1 MKDKMINVFK
11 NIVNDKKKLFLV
23 LGIVIILTVIIVF
36 IFTFGNDILIGVTR
50 NPDGER
56 IKKEYVKLNGVE
68 DDNGKLYPEVNIPS
82 YNILKYINVNEILRL
97 FENDGDAV
105 IFFGYPKNLYSRS
118 VIEVLC
124 NSALSTDLDVI
135 YYLDIEKE
143 FDGYDD
149 LVKILGDKFLNDEN
163 KIYAPLVI
171 FVVDGSI
178 VSHNK
183 GTLFSHE
190 DPYMEL
196 DKYQIEGL
204 SEIYKYGI
212 RDVLNAKKYN

>member
-1 MKDKMINVFK
+1 MKNKIINVFK
-11 NIVNDKKKLFLV
+11 GIVNDKKKLFLL
-23 LGIVIILTVIIVF
+23 LGIVMIIVVIIIF
-36 IFTFGNDILIGVTR
+36 IIFNNDDLIGVTR

-56 IKKEYVKLNGVE
+56 IKEEYVKLNGVE

-82 YNILKYINVNEILRL
+82 YNILKYISVRDILRL
-97 FENDGDAV
+97 FEDDGDAV
-105 IFFGYPKNLYSRS
+105 IFFGYPKSLYSRS

-124 NSALSTDLDVI
+124 DSALSTKLDVI

-143 FDGYDD
+143 MDGYDD
-149 LVKILGDKFLNDEN
+149 LVKILGDKFLDDEN
-163 KIYAPLVI
+163 RIYAPLVI

-183 GTLFSHE
+183 GTLFSHD

-196 DKYQIEGL
+196 DKDQKEGL